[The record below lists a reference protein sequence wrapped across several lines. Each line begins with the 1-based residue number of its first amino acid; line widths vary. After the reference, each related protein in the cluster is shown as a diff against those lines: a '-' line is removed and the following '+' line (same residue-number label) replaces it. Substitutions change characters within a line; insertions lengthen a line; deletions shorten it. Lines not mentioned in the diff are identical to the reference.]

1 MPCPGSR
8 LTPWAGPWSTE
19 KYGDAL
25 LSGRWEVLPGIGPL
39 YLPRRGRGIGGDVS
53 RGRGPHRSAFTSAS
67 ACQGILERAAASRP
81 VGGTDGVAGL
91 AGCPPAC
98 RSPFH
103 RTLRRVVCEARGVTV
118 PQALDRKHAPWPANG
133 CTPSPWPLS
142 DLCGWPWVAR
152 SERRSGRLC
161 CQKDVLWEAEGPAA
175 ASVESA
181 REPDAG
187 ARSREGSRAH
197 GEKLSHVM

>member
-1 MPCPGSR
+1 MPCRGSR

-39 YLPRRGRGIGGDVS
+39 YLPRRGRGIGGHVS

-81 VGGTDGVAGL
+81 VGGTGGVAGL

-103 RTLRRVVCEARGVTV
+103 RPLRRVVCEARGVTV
-118 PQALDRKHAPWPANG
+118 PQALDRKHAPWPAMG
-133 CTPSPWPLS
+133 ALHPPGHCQISVGGL
-142 DLCGWPWVAR
+142 GWPDQNGVREDRAAR
-152 SERRSGRLC
+152 KMFSGKLKAPQQLVWSRPGSHMLEPAPGRAAGPMERN
-161 CQKDVLWEAEGPAA
+161 
-175 ASVESA
+175 
-181 REPDAG
+181 
-187 ARSREGSRAH
+187 
-197 GEKLSHVM
+197 